1 MIKYSFCP
9 LTSMLGS
16 WSPWPP
22 RCSRVLANG
31 QGDLRLFSHVF
42 ASNANSFDHGI
53 TFLSPSSTDS
63 DCIAS
68 FFNLARC
75 PWITAFPFFCGIV
88 GLQPVFLPT
97 YISLTF
103 PFLKHQGIFS
113 NAILFL
119 YSGPGTACRI
129 MPNALTL
136 LQPAK
141 EFASNQPLPSH
152 CKLLCLLRVT

>member
-1 MIKYSFCP
+1 MVKGIYD
-9 LTSMLGS
+9 
-16 WSPWPP
+16 
-22 RCSRVLANG
+22 CSAMCLLLMR
-31 QGDLRLFSHVF
+31 
-42 ASNANSFDHGI
+42 
-53 TFLSPSSTDS
+53 
-63 DCIAS
+63 IAS
-68 FFNLARC
+68 TTASHSCLQAVLIQIALQVFFNLARC

-103 PFLKHQGIFS
+103 PFLKHQGILS